1 MIVLKLSCLFYLR
14 YMNEVLDFYLVLDLV
29 YGLTR
34 NGVFQ
39 FKIMDYER
47 LTNKRLCD
55 LVQCEELGGFGKW
68 DGRKLLVVLCINMIR
83 SSIFFPFE

>member
-1 MIVLKLSCLFYLR
+1 
-14 YMNEVLDFYLVLDLV
+14 MNEVLDFYLVLDLV

-55 LVQCEELGGFGKW
+55 LVQCEELGGFGK
-68 DGRKLLVVLCINMIR
+68 
-83 SSIFFPFE
+83 